1 MYKKIF
7 FLLHED
13 KELGEKKKKKINHTL
28 PHPMNFSTQV
38 MQKPSEMYLQK

>member
-1 MYKKIF
+1 MYKKIL
-7 FLLHED
+7 FLLHQD
-13 KELGEKKKKKINHTL
+13 KELEKNNNNNNHTL